1 MRAMAVGRTAQTS
14 PFARRERSPTTALI
28 ADGRAWSFAELDAR
42 MGAFIAALLGA
53 GVVRGDRVALRG
65 SNRAETV
72 VALLGMAAAGVT
84 AVLVHPRLT
93 DAEAR
98 VLIDDAQVATS
109 LDDAAVDAL
118 MREGGD
124 RPWPIVPSPS
134 EADALAIIYTSGTS
148 GRAKGAVL
156 THGAFAASA
165 VASARNLSW
174 TLDDRWVAPLPVAH
188 VGGLSV
194 LTRCWCARR
203 PVVLLPRYDAGAVL
217 DAVRAGGT
225 LVSVVPTMLRG
236 LLEADTGN
244 VLARARS
251 VLVGGAACSPELL
264 QESAAR
270 GVRALATYGMTEM
283 CSQVATQSYQPGVV
297 VVQRGVGRPLADV
310 ALRLTDGDGAAV
322 RVGEVGRIAVRG
334 PMRMRGYWG
343 QDALAD
349 DAWFD
354 TGDLGSLDDDGTLH
368 LHARR
373 TDLIVSGGENVYPV
387 EVEQCLERHP
397 AVAAALV
404 FGVHDEV
411 WGQRVAAAI
420 VARGDVRDE
429 AAWRASVME
438 HARASLADFKRPR
451 LLVRVEAIATLPS
464 GKPDRAG
471 AVARYGASLRA

>member
-1 MRAMAVGRTAQTS
+1 
-14 PFARRERSPTTALI
+14 
-28 ADGRAWSFAELDAR
+28 
-42 MGAFIAALLGA
+42 
-53 GVVRGDRVALRG
+53 
-65 SNRAETV
+65 
-72 VALLGMAAAGVT
+72 
-84 AVLVHPRLT
+84 VLVHPRLT

-98 VLIDDAQVATS
+98 VLIADAQVTIA
-109 LDDAAVDAL
+109 LDDVAVDAL
-118 MREGGD
+118 LREGGD
-124 RPWPIVPSPS
+124 RPWPIVAPPS

-165 VASARNLSW
+165 TASGRNLRW
-174 TLDDRWVAPLPVAH
+174 ALDDRWVAALPVAH

-194 LTRCWCARR
+194 LTRCWRARR
-203 PVVLLPRYDAGAVL
+203 PVVLLPRYDAHAVL
-217 DAVRAGGT
+217 HAVAAGGT

-244 VLARARS
+244 VLAGARA

-264 QESAAR
+264 EESAAR

-283 CSQVATQSYQPGVV
+283 CSQVATQAYLPRAVIA
-297 VVQRGVGRPLADV
+297 QRGVGRPLEGV
-310 ALRLTDGDGAAV
+310 ELRLTDDEGAPV
-322 RVGEVGRIAVRG
+322 TVGEVGRIAARG

-343 QDALAD
+343 HEPLTGA
-349 DAWFD
+349 AWFD
-354 TGDLGSLDDDGTLH
+354 TGDLGSLDADGTLH

-397 AVAAALV
+397 AVASALV
-404 FGVHDEV
+404 FGVPDEV

-420 VARGDVRDE
+420 VARGEVPDE
-429 AAWRASVME
+429 AAWRASVLE

-451 LLVRVEAIATLPS
+451 LLARVDAIATLPS
-464 GKPDRAG
+464 GKADRAG
-471 AVARYGASLRA
+471 AAARYGGRLRGEDAALERLTVDAA

>member
-1 MRAMAVGRTAQTS
+1 MTS
-14 PFARRERSPTTALI
+14 PFARGGWDALRDAPALV
-28 ADGRAWSFAELDAR
+28 ADGRSWSFAELDSR
-42 MGAFIAALLGA
+42 MSGFIAALLGA

-93 DAEAR
+93 EAEAR
-98 VLIDDAQVATS
+98 VLIDDARVAAS
-109 LDDAAVDAL
+109 LDDAGVDAL
-118 MREGGD
+118 LREGRD
-124 RPWPIVPSPS
+124 RPWPTFPSPS
-134 EADALAIIYTSGTS
+134 ASDALAIIYTSGTS
-148 GRAKGAVL
+148 GRARGAVL

-165 VASARNLSW
+165 LASERNLRW
-174 TLDDRWVAPLPVAH
+174 TSDDRWVAALPVAH

-194 LTRCWCARR
+194 LTRCWSARR
-203 PVVLLPRYDAGAVL
+203 PVVLLPRYDARAVL
-217 DAVRAGGT
+217 DAVAAGGT

-244 VLARARS
+244 VLAGARA

-264 QESAAR
+264 EESAKR

-283 CSQVATQSYQPGVV
+283 CSQVATQAYLPGAVV
-297 VVQRGVGRPLADV
+297 AQGGVGRPLEGV
-310 ALRLTDGDGAAV
+310 ELRLTDDEGAAV
-322 RVGEVGRIAVRG
+322 RAGEVGRIALRG

-343 QDALAD
+343 HGALAD

-354 TGDLGSLDDDGTLH
+354 TGDLGSLDADGTLR

-373 TDLIVSGGENVYPV
+373 TDLIVSGGENVYPA

-404 FGVHDEV
+404 FGVPDEV
-411 WGQRVAAAI
+411 WGQRVAAAV
-420 VARGDVRDE
+420 VARGEVPDE
-429 AAWRASVME
+429 AAWRASVLE

-451 LLVRVEAIATLPS
+451 LLARVDAIATLPS
-464 GKPDRAG
+464 GKADRAG
-471 AVARYGASLRA
+471 AAARYGGSLRA